1 MSIAS
6 PCINICRMNGDTGL
20 CEGCYR
26 NIDEIARWSGLCDA
40 DKLRV
45 LAAIESRRAVVGNAA
60 TPAAGR
66 A

>member
-1 MSIAS
+1 MSIVS

-20 CEGCYR
+20 CEGCHR

-45 LAAIESRRAVVGNAA
+45 LAAIERRRAVSGNAA
-60 TPAAGR
+60 TTAAGR